1 MAPALNFCFFCPSEM
16 KCEWQKRL
24 EMRFLNM
31 TSNCSYEFQMPI
43 ATAVATSTAATLL
56 HFAFY
61 IAKLSGS

>member
-1 MAPALNFCFFCPSEM
+1 M

-31 TSNCSYEFQMPI
+31 ASNCSYEFQMPI